1 MRLVSVIIPAWNV
14 AGFIDGAVASVLAQ
28 TWSDID
34 LVVVNDGS
42 PDTPRLDRVLARY
55 AEDPRLRTV
64 VQENRGPSGARNTGV
79 LAARGEWVAFLD
91 GDDWWEPEF
100 VARQM
105 AYLAAHPDCD
115 LVYCDAR
122 LFGDSPLAG
131 RTFMDTAPSDGP
143 VTIEALST
151 LRCNVP
157 TSCVVARRERL
168 MTAGLFDE
176 TFRRTEDFDLWWRML
191 NAGASFGYHREVLV
205 HHRIHQASAVA
216 DQAALFESQAQVFRK
231 LAALA
236 GPAHRATPLLE
247 AQVRR
252 AEADLALER
261 VKGQLVARQYDDA
274 ATSLRAARRVY
285 GTLKLA
291 LAELGLRTAPELVRR
306 LYVAR
311 QAG

>member
-1 MRLVSVIIPAWNV
+1 MPLVSVVIPAWNV
-14 AGFIDGAVASVLAQ
+14 ADFLDGAVASVLAQ

-42 PDTPRLDRVLARY
+42 PDTPHLDRVLARY
-55 AEDPRLRTV
+55 TEDPRLRTI

-100 VARQM
+100 LAGQM
-105 AYLAAHPDCD
+105 AYLANHPECD

-131 RTFMDTAPSDGP
+131 RTFMETAPSEGA
-143 VTIEALST
+143 VTIEALSS

-157 TSCVVARRERL
+157 TSCVVTRRESL
-168 MTAGLFDE
+168 IAAGLFDE
-176 TFRRTEDFDLWWRML
+176 AFRRTEDFDLWWRML
-191 NAGASFGYHREVLV
+191 DAGSRFGYHREVLV

-216 DQAALFESQAQVFRK
+216 DQTALFVSQGRVFRK
-231 LAALA
+231 LVTLA
-236 GPAHRATPLLE
+236 GPGHPATPLLE

-261 VKGQLVARQYDDA
+261 LKGQLVARQYDEA
-274 ATSLRAARRVY
+274 AISVRAARGVY
-285 GTLKLA
+285 RTLKLA